1 MFSLIRKLLSG
12 ITSMTSIKS
21 EEKDMKML
29 NFTTNVPELDKENRM
44 LFKAATILEKMGN
57 NPGLTAGEFNRHLA
71 LSECATEDFPGI
83 TLAAIAIETMMTVD
97 LGEDPYK
104 EPTVH

>member
-1 MFSLIRKLLSG
+1 
-12 ITSMTSIKS
+12 
-21 EEKDMKML
+21 MKML
-29 NFTTNVPELDKENRM
+29 YFTTNIPELDNENRM

-57 NPGLTAGEFNRHLA
+57 NPGLTTGEFNRHLA

-83 TLAAIAIETMMTVD
+83 TLAAIAIETMMTVEVSED
-97 LGEDPYK
+97 LFK

>member
-1 MFSLIRKLLSG
+1 
-12 ITSMTSIKS
+12 
-21 EEKDMKML
+21 MKML
-29 NFTTNVPELDKENRM
+29 YFTTNIPELDNENRM

-57 NPGLTAGEFNRHLA
+57 NPGLTAGEFNRRLA

-83 TLAAIAIETMMTVD
+83 TLAAIAIETMMTVEVSED
-97 LGEDPYK
+97 LFK